1 MPAHSHSSPTEPRTG
16 SPTAS
21 TPDSMTRRVPAEAEP
36 PGPEPVAVNDDWRH
50 LVVREHAPHVHP
62 VTAWSVDTEG
72 EPPASGLLDG
82 PTVRTVALHT
92 RSTEALTMT
101 TAGTGTT
108 IVLDFG
114 RQVIGFVE
122 IAVRSLVGA
131 SLRISYSQ
139 FREHLS
145 PDGDGMAAPFGTDA
159 HPWSRVDRFDPDD
172 VPAELRSPGKREF
185 RYAALT
191 LDGPG
196 TALID
201 HMRVRQTIY
210 PVVYDSHFL
219 TSDPLINRAW
229 YHGAYTGELAS
240 VTEDGSPWMLT
251 TPFDRVLFM
260 ADLHMQ
266 GLAGYSH
273 SSDYRW
279 LMRNSLERFGTIQN
293 PDGSLPAAA
302 SHLVTPTVGD
312 PGPPDGWRA
321 PDEGPDPDHA
331 LGFVGPYSLHR
342 DVRIDSFTAFWVAAL
357 ADYHLYADDPA
368 FVLPLLPVARRA
380 IEFLEGRTTSDG
392 LFYEPEDQS
401 IDPAS
406 PYPFVAN
413 WSPGDA
419 ADGVDSFSNSVFH
432 NALRGLALLEED
444 VAGRTDAAA
453 ALRDRAEDLRQSMME
468 HLWDEDAGA
477 MVLNLGD
484 PMQDHTG
491 DAVAGALVFE
501 LLDSGQRARTLEFLD
516 RELASPFGTL
526 SSQFP
531 DNPYRQANIQGY
543 IAALDALGRVRAGDG
558 TGAVSLIR
566 RWWQHMLDSG
576 PGTGWF
582 AWENDGTIDREGFAN
597 SPWTTPLPA
606 LVEGVLGIRPL
617 RPGFRQWRI
626 APQPSGLEW
635 AQGRVPI
642 PRGGLS
648 SRWEYRGGDFVLTT
662 EAPDHTVGIVRLP
675 APAARGTVTM
685 DGSAIWERG
694 RPTGRA
700 TVHSEGEAIIIAAV
714 RGDHTF
720 VVKDSGTSR
729 LARPGREAELR

>member
-1 MPAHSHSSPTEPRTG
+1 MTLPPRT
-16 SPTAS
+16 SPSAPADSRHSES
-21 TPDSMTRRVPAEAEP
+21 TRTSVERRSPARVEP
-36 PGPEPVAVNDDWRH
+36 TMRRPVAVNDDWRH

-62 VTAWSVDTEG
+62 VAAWGVEADG
-72 EPPASGLLDG
+72 EQHITGSH
-82 PTVRTVALHT
+82 TMAL
-92 RSTEALTMT
+92 ST
-101 TAGTGTT
+101 TAPERTMLV
-108 IVLDFG
+108 IDFG

-122 IAVRSLVGA
+122 IAARSLDGA
-131 SLRISYSQ
+131 SLKIGYSQ
-139 FREHLS
+139 FREHVS

-159 HPWSRVDRFDPDD
+159 HPWSRVDRFDLDEG
-172 VPAELRSPGKREF
+172 PAELRSPGKREF
-185 RYAALT
+185 RFAVLT
-191 LDGPG
+191 VDGTG

-201 HMRVRQTIY
+201 HIRVRQTIY

-302 SHLVTPTVGD
+302 SHLVTPIVGD
-312 PGPPDGWRA
+312 PGPPDGWRV

-357 ADYHLYADDPA
+357 ADYHLYVDDPD

-380 IEFLEGRTTSDG
+380 VEFLERRTTPDG
-392 LFYEPEDQS
+392 LFYEPADQT

-413 WSPGDA
+413 WSPGDTA
-419 ADGVDSFSNSVFH
+419 AGVDSFANSVFH
-432 NALRGLALLEED
+432 SALRGLALLEED
-444 VAGRTDAAA
+444 VAGRTDAAT
-453 ALRDRAEDLRQSMME
+453 ALRHRAEDLRQSILE
-468 HLWDEDAGA
+468 HLWDDDAGA
-477 MVLNLGD
+477 MVLNLED
-484 PMQDHTG
+484 PLQDHTG

-501 LLDSGQRARTLEFLD
+501 LLDAEQRARTLEFLD
-516 RELASPFGTL
+516 RELASPYGTL

-531 DNPYRQANIQGY
+531 DNPYRKADIQGY
-543 IAALDALGRVRAGDG
+543 IAALDTLGRVRAGDG

-566 RWWQHMLDSG
+566 RWWQHMLESG

-582 AWENDGTIDREGFAN
+582 AWEIDGSIDREGFAN

-617 RPGFRQWRI
+617 EPGFRRWRI

-635 AQGRVPI
+635 AQGRVPV
-642 PRGGLS
+642 PHGGVS
-648 SRWEYRGGDFVLTT
+648 SRWEYRGDVFVLTT
-662 EAPDHTVGIVRLP
+662 EAPDHTVGSVHLP
-675 APAARGTVTM
+675 APAAGGTVTM
-685 DGSAIWERG
+685 DGTVIWENG
-694 RPTGRA
+694 RPTQRA
-700 TVHSEGEAIIIAAV
+700 TVHADHGSVVVTAV

-720 VVKDSGTSR
+720 AVT
-729 LARPGREAELR
+729 AQPRP